1 MLRGMGGVR
10 ICQGQCR
17 RNTALTL
24 ANAGA
29 RTWLRLGVEEHPR
42 HWYGITACGRG
53 TGRSGSVSGWRGQV
67 NSSAALSACRAHRDD
82 SRPTAAAPA
91 KGAELP
97 TDSERVTR
105 AVYGKLPVT
114 TESVPVGA

>member
-67 NSSAALSACRAHRDD
+67 NSSAHRDD
-82 SRPTAAAPA
+82 SGPTAAAPA
-91 KGAELP
+91 KGAELL

-105 AVYGKLPVT
+105 AVYGKLPVI
-114 TESVPVGA
+114 TESPPVSYLESH

>member
-29 RTWLRLGVEEHPR
+29 RTWLRVEEHPR

-91 KGAELP
+91 KGAEL
-97 TDSERVTR
+97 RVTR
-105 AVYGKLPVT
+105 AVYGKLPVI
-114 TESVPVGA
+114 TESPPVSYLEGH